1 MLTKRSLRILI
12 VADLVLIAVG
22 VAVGIVGEAWL
33 PEPLRAFEQARAE
46 ADMTPRD
53 WILLGVAIPL
63 SIAVLVASIGLM
75 CFWRPARPL
84 YFASIVVAAV
94 LMPLGGPYITSGWSE
109 AFESVSLTVSGV
121 VLALIYFS
129 PLRDL
134 YARPQTAAS

>member
-12 VADLVLIAVG
+12 IVDLVLIAVG
-22 VAVGIVGEAWL
+22 VAVGIVSEAWL

-46 ADMTPRD
+46 ADMMPRE
-53 WILLGVAIPL
+53 WILVGLGIPVI
-63 SIAVLVASIGLM
+63 IAVLVASIGLM

-84 YFASIVVAAV
+84 YLARIVVAAV
-94 LMPLGGPYITSGWSE
+94 LMPLSGPYITSGWAE
-109 AFESVSLTVSGV
+109 AIESVSLTVSGV

-134 YARPQTAAS
+134 YARPQTAA